1 MKFVINIV
9 TLALAGISSSV
20 HARELGGGAVVS
32 SESELNLS
40 SCMSSTNSNTHPPFL
55 SPSCGGPGWY
65 CRQRSPSGLV

>member
-32 SESELNLS
+32 SESELNIILHVIDELKHS
-40 SCMSSTNSNTHPPFL
+40 PSIL